1 MNQTKATIILDEI
14 MGLYDKHLRHF
25 DVSSYLEEAEEI
37 DSLYRKLFDINSS
50 NFDDLEKWKMQCE
63 QVYKMHNTINT
74 LISQKMTDMR
84 RARNLNYGSQM
95 NPEAFYID
103 RKG

>member
-1 MNQTKATIILDEI
+1 MNQNEATIILHEI
-14 MGLYDKHLRHF
+14 MGLYDKHLRRF

-37 DSLYRKLFDINSS
+37 DSLYHKLFDINTHDFS
-50 NFDDLEKWKMQCE
+50 DLKKWKIQCE
-63 QVYKMHNTINT
+63 QVYKIQNTINT
-74 LISQKMTDMR
+74 LVTQKMAEMR
-84 RARNLNYGSQM
+84 RARKLNYGNQV